1 MAESSDEPL
10 PGAGGLADVTQT
22 TSEAGAA
29 GEAAATDSTIDPARS
44 AAAEALARVRA
55 VARGK
60 GLRPGM
66 KPRRRARID
75 PASRDGGRD
84 PVLLSDQL
92 EALVAERAWQA
103 EVAVGAVVGRW
114 AQIVGPEIAHHTAA
128 TDFSDGILT
137 IRADST
143 AWATQLRLLTSTLL
157 TRLAGEVGEGVVA
170 ELRIV
175 GPSAPSWSRGYLRA
189 PGGRGPRDTYG

>member
-1 MAESSDEPL
+1 MIESSDEQL
-10 PGAGGLADVTQT
+10 PSAGGIGDDAGPLTRGEETGQTAIPAPDV
-22 TSEAGAA
+22 E
-29 GEAAATDSTIDPARS
+29 PARN
-44 AAAEALARVRA
+44 APTEALARVRA
-55 VARGK
+55 VARGR

-66 KPRRRARID
+66 KPRRRNLVD
-75 PASRDGGRD
+75 PKSRDGGRD
-84 PVLLSDQL
+84 PVLLGDQL

-114 AQIVGPEIAHHTAA
+114 AQIVGPEIAQHTAA
-128 TDFSDGILT
+128 TDFTDGILT

>member
-1 MAESSDEPL
+1 MAERSDEQL
-10 PGAGGLADVTQT
+10 PGADGILDRGDTASAD
-22 TSEAGAA
+22 AGPT
-29 GEAAATDSTIDPARS
+29 EAANTEPDRRAAT
-44 AAAEALARVRA
+44 EALARVRA

-66 KPRRRARID
+66 KPRKRNRVTVD
-75 PASRDGGRD
+75 NRDGGRD
-84 PVLLSDQL
+84 PVLLGDQL

-128 TDFSDGILT
+128 TDFTEGILT